1 VNRGC
6 NHSADHGSSNRLHYV
21 RTDTTCPEDRYP
33 ENFAPKTGISALQS
47 VRFRFA
53 VHSTLGGERRAILWL
68 EVVTVRSRDRR
79 MG

>member
-1 VNRGC
+1 
-6 NHSADHGSSNRLHYV
+6 
-21 RTDTTCPEDRYP
+21 
-33 ENFAPKTGISALQS
+33 LQS

-68 EVVTVRSRDRR
+68 EVVTVRCRDRR